1 MARKYSK
8 GSCSLFGHS
17 MDSVDKRESEKIEG
31 LNSSHCTGCLVKVIE
46 FKKIYMVLA
55 MLGQDQC
62 LNSRSGTHGLN
73 DADCGSVSHVLQDC
87 PAHTSINCMS
97 WEGSFA
103 TYILLASH
111 LW

>member
-62 LNSRSGTHGLN
+62 LNSRSGTHRLN
-73 DADCGSVSHVLQDC
+73 KELGRHRGREGRRSVCCVMQIVGVLAMC
-87 PAHTSINCMS
+87 CRIVLP
-97 WEGSFA
+97 
-103 TYILLASH
+103 ILA
-111 LW
+111 